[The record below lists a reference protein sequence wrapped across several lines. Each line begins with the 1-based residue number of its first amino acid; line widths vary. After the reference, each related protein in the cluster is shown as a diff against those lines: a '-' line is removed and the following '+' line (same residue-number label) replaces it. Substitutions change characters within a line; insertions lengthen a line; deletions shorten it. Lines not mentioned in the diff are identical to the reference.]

1 MKQFFTFVVLC
12 LVTSIGFA
20 QSKAEA
26 KVWANVEALNNAVFG
41 SKDSVVMKR
50 LTSEKLSYGHSGGNI
65 EDKQKMVTG
74 ASSSKTEYR
83 NLKVEKLGVAVEGKT
98 AIARYILRA
107 GSVEK
112 GVESPLNIGILTVW
126 VKTGG
131 DWKLLARQAVKV
143 AEKK

>member
-1 MKQFFTFVVLC
+1 MKQLFSLVVLC
-12 LVTSIGFA
+12 LFTTIGFS
-20 QSKAEA
+20 QSNTET
-26 KVWANVEALNNAVFG
+26 KVWSNVEALNNAVFG
-41 SKDSVVMKR
+41 NKDSIVMKR

-65 EDKQKMVTG
+65 EDKRKMVTG

-83 NLKVEKLGVAVEGKT
+83 NITVEKLGFTLEGKT
-98 AIARYILRA
+98 AVARYILRA

-112 GVESPLNIGILTVW
+112 GVETPLNIAILTVW
-126 VKTGG
+126 VKKDG

>member
-1 MKQFFTFVVLC
+1 MKQILTVLVFC
-12 LVTSIGFA
+12 FIATATIA

-41 SKDSVVMKR
+41 SKDSLVMKR

-65 EDKQKMVTG
+65 EDKRKMVTG

-83 NLKVEKLGVAVEGKT
+83 NLTVENLGVTLEGKT

-112 GVESPLNIGILTVW
+112 GVESPLNIAILTVW
-126 VKTGG
+126 VKKGG
-131 DWKLLARQAVKV
+131 DWKLIARQAVKV